1 MCINKIIATIM
12 HHKLYNH
19 RLNEPT
25 KGIKYFSSED
35 FDSLKKEPFEFLSM
49 FNEKVRGY
57 IYYRDGYKEDNIV
70 IFVHGNGG
78 GHLAYIKEI
87 NRLTESGFRVL
98 SYDQSGAFESEG
110 KSLRGFYQ
118 MPTDL
123 KALLKVMDKYFP
135 SLPIYLVGHSLGGYS
150 VLNTLPTASEYNVK
164 KIVSISALREMKPLL
179 LAHSPKGFSS
189 ALNAMLKIEEKIYGN
204 DIYFNASTYLKDTNV
219 KTFLIHSKDDYIVN
233 YETHFLDMKNA
244 SMNNDNV
251 KTLSVDEHLH
261 NPTYTIKANK
271 LLFKY
276 FEKINSTKK
285 NKEKINLMNNTD
297 FHEISEL
304 DENIMHEIINFLNN

>member
-1 MCINKIIATIM
+1 MCINKIIASLM
-12 HHKLYNH
+12 HYKLYNH

-57 IYYRDGYKEDNIV
+57 VYYRDGYKEDNIV

-87 NRLTESGFRVL
+87 NRLTEAGFRVL

-110 KSLRGFYQ
+110 KNLRGFYQ
-118 MPTDL
+118 MPSDL
-123 KALLKVMDKYFP
+123 KALLKVMDKHFP

-150 VLNTLPTASEYNVK
+150 VLNILPIAELYNVK
-164 KIVSISALREMKPLL
+164 KIVSISALREMGPLL
-179 LAHSPKGFSS
+179 LAHSPKGFAS
-189 ALNAMLKIEEKIYGN
+189 ALTAMLKIEEKIYGK
-204 DIYFNASTYLKDTNV
+204 DVYFNASSYLKDTKV

-233 YETHFLDMKNA
+233 YDTHFLDMKNA
-244 SMNNDNV
+244 SINNDNV
-251 KTLSVDEHLH
+251 KTLTVDKHLH
-261 NPTYTIKANK
+261 NPTYTTKANE

-276 FEKINSTKK
+276 FEKINSIKK
-285 NKEKINLMNNTD
+285 TKEKITLMNNTD
-297 FHEISEL
+297 FNEISDL
-304 DENIMHEIINFLNN
+304 DENIMHEIITFLNN